1 MNNPQMMT
9 PPADVTGGAE
19 KQNVLSPLASSVN
32 YLAASNEGQAFQA
45 TDGQRQH
52 VSPQGNR
59 AADVA
64 PLTEPRK
71 ESRYHG
77 LSRSK
82 REAAR
87 EFEAFAKSQAVH
99 APVASNEGQAFQAEE
114 AGLREHV
121 LAAHGPIHVP
131 LCMGVKV
138 THTRDEPHELS
149 QWFINPVV
157 KPSNKPKA
165 DAAYILR
172 SVELAGVRSGAQAN
186 GGFVLLAWDIDKGN
200 QSVTRI
206 EELSRKF
213 WGNNIGMLFT
223 TASAM
228 PDDMRWRILVP
239 TAQALSLEQWVETQQ
254 AFDLFLTANNVE
266 TDDTARSP
274 KQLVGLPNVP
284 EKILNP
290 DGTVRA
296 DGRYPAGTY
305 DPITGQDLSG
315 TPIVFEYRVWGVS
328 LYAEDSASDICRRW
342 LEQARTEQAEGI
354 AASHAASVERAI
366 KREAMLAS
374 PGLDAIGAFNATH
387 DIEDVLLECGYEQS
401 PYDPTCWRSPLQT
414 TGSYATKVFPDG
426 RWVSLSGSDAAAGVG
441 NESKGG
447 NRSGDAF
454 DIHAHFRKGGNF
466 KLAVAELHSKVD
478 LSMFSSS
485 IPAPFQKKKDKL
497 AGFEYSGDG
506 KGVDVSRTN
515 LEKALLKEDLCHRF
529 AFDDFLC
536 ETMVRE
542 AGVAEW
548 RPIKDTDFHNVAVCL
563 EQNGFKRI
571 NKDTL
576 RDTVMAVAE
585 RQRFDSGKQWLEVLS
600 WDGVSRCRDL
610 LVKGFGAEPS
620 AYHTAVSL
628 YTMTALAGR
637 VLSPGVK
644 ADMVPIAV
652 GAQGCRK
659 STAVAALAPKA
670 DFFTELDLSA
680 KDEDMYRLMKGI
692 MVAELGELSGMRK
705 TEAEALKRLVTQT
718 TNTWIEKW
726 QTAKTVYQRRC
737 IFFGT
742 SNRDDFLSDPTGS
755 RRWLPFKAGV
765 TGLCDPEWIAQNLNQ
780 LCAEAAQMFKTNGVA
795 YSEAERLAKLVHS
808 DYVDTDVWEEL
819 IETWLDTAGF
829 GGVPNSGY
837 TPRQGFI
844 QTRDVLSGAIGMI
857 PTQMNHAATMRVGK
871 ALVRLGFERV
881 QRRVDGRP
889 RWGYIWPRL
898 DMATG

>member
-1 MNNPQMMT
+1 MNHPQMMT

-19 KQNVLSPLASSVN
+19 KQNVLSPLASSAN
-32 YLAASNEGQAFQA
+32 YPAASNDGQAFQA
-45 TDGQRQH
+45 T
-52 VSPQGNR
+52 
-59 AADVA
+59 
-64 PLTEPRK
+64 
-71 ESRYHG
+71 
-77 LSRSK
+77 
-82 REAAR
+82 
-87 EFEAFAKSQAVH
+87 
-99 APVASNEGQAFQAEE
+99 E

-138 THTRDEPHELS
+138 TRTRDEPHELG

-157 KPSNKPKA
+157 KPSNIPKA

-172 SVELAGVRSGAQAN
+172 SVELAGVRSGAKAN

-206 EELSRKF
+206 EELSREF

-254 AFDLFLTANNVE
+254 AFDMFLTANNVE
-266 TDDTARSP
+266 LDDTARSP
-274 KQLVGLPNVP
+274 NQLVGLPNVP
-284 EKILNP
+284 EKILKQ

-305 DPITGQDLSG
+305 DPITGQDLSD
-315 TPIVFEYRVWGVS
+315 TPIVFECRVWGVS
-328 LYAEDSASDICRRW
+328 LYAEDSASDTCRRW
-342 LEQARTEQAEGI
+342 LEQARTEQAAGI
-354 AASHAASVERAI
+354 AASHAARVARAI
-366 KREAMLAS
+366 KREAMRTS
-374 PGLDAIGAFNATH
+374 PGLDAIGLFNSTH

-401 PYDPTCWRSPLQT
+401 LYDPTCWRSPLQT

-441 NESKGG
+441 KESKGG

-466 KLAVAELHSKVD
+466 NLAVAELHSKVD
-478 LSMFSSS
+478 LIMFSSS
-485 IPAPFQKKKDKL
+485 IPFQQKKDKL

-529 AFDDFLC
+529 AFDEFLC
-536 ETMVRE
+536 ETMVCE
-542 AGVAEW
+542 AGAAQW

-585 RQRFDSGKQWLEVLS
+585 RQRFDSGKQWLEALS

-637 VLSPGVK
+637 VLSPGTK

-718 TNTWIEKW
+718 ANTWIEKW

-795 YSEAERLAKLVHS
+795 YSEAERLARLVHS

-844 QTRDVLSGAIGMI
+844 QTHDVLRGAIGMT
-857 PTQMNHAATMRVGK
+857 PTQMNPAATMRVGK

-889 RWGYIWPRL
+889 RWGYIWPTL
-898 DMATG
+898 AIATG